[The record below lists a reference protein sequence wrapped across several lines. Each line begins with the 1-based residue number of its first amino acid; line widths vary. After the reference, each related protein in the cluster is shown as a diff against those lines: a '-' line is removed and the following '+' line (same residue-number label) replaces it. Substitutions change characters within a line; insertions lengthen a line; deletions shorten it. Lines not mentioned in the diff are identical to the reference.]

1 MKNAPEPD
9 NSADDKPTS
18 PFIEAFR
25 TISHVTTAVA
35 LMLICGGIGYAID
48 HWLEITFFAL
58 LGFGGGAVLGIQYLI
73 RMTSDR

>member
-1 MKNAPEPD
+1 MTNASEPE

-18 PFIEAFR
+18 PFIEAMR

-48 HWLEITFFAL
+48 RWLA
-58 LGFGGGAVLGIQYLI
+58 
-73 RMTSDR
+73 